1 MKVEPFGN
9 PISLS
14 MMNEKFLDVGLFLP
28 HYCHVVEALWEFNSS
43 MCKGKKKSAYEN

>member
-14 MMNEKFLDVGLFLP
+14 MMNKKPLDFGLFVP

-43 MCKGKKKSAYEN
+43 MCKVKNKHI